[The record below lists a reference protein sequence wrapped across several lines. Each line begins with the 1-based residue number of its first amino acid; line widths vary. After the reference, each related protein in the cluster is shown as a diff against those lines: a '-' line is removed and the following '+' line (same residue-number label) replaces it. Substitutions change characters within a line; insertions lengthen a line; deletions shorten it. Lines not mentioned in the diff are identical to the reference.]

1 MFKLLFKDVATKKMV
16 GNFRELTSYLMK
28 EAGMDD
34 ELPELVDK
42 RTSIIMFAVLFGSV
56 LVMRTGIFDLPIRLM
71 LGKVAGE
78 GNVLFL
84 LLPFVSLY
92 LFLAFFFLLYRIWS
106 KKILTRKLGELI
118 TLAERAIATLKAAGR
133 DDLEEDIED
142 AEFLI
147 EDYKKKFDF

>member
-1 MFKLLFKDVATKKMV
+1 MFKFLFKDVATRKMLV
-16 GNFRELTSYLMK
+16 NFRELTSYLMK
-28 EAGMDD
+28 EAGMDE

-42 RTSIIMFAVLFGSV
+42 MATIKMIGGMFLFLLVL
-56 LVMRTGIFDLPIRLM
+56 RTGILWRPLELM
-71 LGKVAGE
+71 INTLVGE
-78 GNVLFL
+78 GNVIFL

-106 KKILTRKLGELI
+106 KKVLTRKLGELI
-118 TLAERAIATLKAAGR
+118 PIAERAIATLKAAGR

-147 EDYKKKFDF
+147 EDYKKRFGF

>member
-1 MFKLLFKDVATKKMV
+1 MFRLLLKDVATKKMLV
-16 GNFRELTSYLMK
+16 NFRELTSYLMK

-34 ELPELVDK
+34 ELPDPVDK

-78 GNVLFL
+78 GNVIFL

-106 KKILTRKLGELI
+106 KKVLTRKLGELI
-118 TLAERAIATLKAAGR
+118 PLAERAIATLKAAGR

-147 EDYKKKFDF
+147 EDYKKKFGF

>member
-1 MFKLLFKDVATKKMV
+1 MFKSLFKDTATKKMLV
-16 GNFRELTSYLMK
+16 NFRELTSYLMK

-34 ELPELVDK
+34 ELPEPVDK
-42 RTSIIMFAVLFGSV
+42 KASMLLIASLFAALF
-56 LVMRTGIFDLPIRLM
+56 VMRTGIFWRPLEFMIN
-71 LGKVAGE
+71 KFAGE

-106 KKILTRKLGELI
+106 KKILTRKLGEMI
-118 TLAERAIATLKAAGR
+118 PFAERAIASLKAAGR

-147 EDYKKKFDF
+147 EDYKKKFEF

>member
-1 MFKLLFKDVATKKMV
+1 MFKLLSQDVATKKMV
-16 GNFRELTSYLMK
+16 VNFRELTSYLMK
-28 EAGMDD
+28 EAGMDE

-106 KKILTRKLGELI
+106 KKVLTRKLGELI
-118 TLAERAIATLKAAGR
+118 PLAERAIATLKAAGR

>member
-1 MFKLLFKDVATKKMV
+1 MFRLLLKDVATKKMV
-16 GNFRELTSYLMK
+16 VNFRELTSYLMK

-42 RTSIIMFAVLFGSV
+42 MATMKMIAGMFVFII
-56 LVMRTGIFDLPIRLM
+56 VMRTGILSRPLEMMINTL
-71 LGKVAGE
+71 VGE
-78 GNVLFL
+78 GNVIFL

-106 KKILTRKLGELI
+106 KKVLTRKLGEVI
-118 TLAERAIATLKAAGR
+118 PLAERAISTLKAAGR

-147 EDYKKKFDF
+147 EDYKKRFGF

>member
-1 MFKLLFKDVATKKMV
+1 MFRLLLKDVATKKMLV
-16 GNFRELTSYLMK
+16 K
-28 EAGMDD
+28 EAGMDE

-42 RTSIIMFAVLFGSV
+42 MATMKMIGVMFLFII
-56 LVMRTGIFDLPIRLM
+56 VMRTGILSRPLEFIVN
-71 LGKVAGE
+71 KVAGE
-78 GNVLFL
+78 GNVIFL

-106 KKILTRKLGELI
+106 KKVLTRKLGEVI
-118 TLAERAIATLKAAGR
+118 PLAERAIAKLKAAGR

-147 EDYKKKFDF
+147 EDYKKRFGF

>member
-1 MFKLLFKDVATKKMV
+1 MFKLLFKEVATKKMV
-16 GNFRELTSYLMK
+16 VNFRELTSYLMK

-34 ELPELVDK
+34 ELPDPVDK

-106 KKILTRKLGELI
+106 KKILTRKLGEMI
-118 TLAERAIATLKAAGR
+118 PFAERAIATLKAAGR

>member
-1 MFKLLFKDVATKKMV
+1 MFRLLLKDVATKKMLV
-16 GNFRELTSYLMK
+16 NFRELTSYLMK
-28 EAGMDD
+28 EAGMDE

-106 KKILTRKLGELI
+106 KKVLTRKLGEMI
-118 TLAERAIATLKAAGR
+118 PFAERAIATLKAAGR